1 MINFTVVWIIT
12 GITTCLIFA
21 SKQSGMLGRTGPEDW
36 VILVMLYALFIF
48 FGPVGLVVYLM
59 LL

>member
-1 MINFTVVWIIT
+1 MTDYARVWIIT

-21 SKQSGMLGRTGPEDW
+21 SEQGGMPKRMGPEDW
-36 VILVMLYALFIF
+36 AILIMLYALFIV
-48 FGPVGLVVYLM
+48 FGPIGLVVYLM